1 MRRLQTDLSGTVYG
15 NFDWRI
21 HVDLGGAGPLD
32 VTLDWNIV
40 PEFGVRAGKFKPP
53 TGLERL
59 IATPRAP
66 FIEGSFV
73 TLLQPNR
80 DLGVAAYAVAAGFL
94 FGYLLVLT
102 GNVFFCGLVH
112 ATNNLVTAGV
122 MPRLGTPDGT
132 VVVPSEPVLY
142 LYLIA
147 VFLLVF
153 LVSGIRRN
161 ELRRVFLP
169 DSDPSLHA

>member
-1 MRRLQTDLSGTVYG
+1 
-15 NFDWRI
+15 
-21 HVDLGGAGPLD
+21 
-32 VTLDWNIV
+32 
-40 PEFGVRAGKFKPP
+40 
-53 TGLERL
+53 
-59 IATPRAP
+59 
-66 FIEGSFV
+66 
-73 TLLQPNR
+73 
-80 DLGVAAYAVAAGFL
+80 VAAGFL